1 MASPITAAMT
11 GVSPERE
18 LTVDLDDQRFSVLP
32 FLHIAFPAIPK
43 SLYRA

>member
-1 MASPITAAMT
+1 MVDSVVVAM
-11 GVSPERE
+11 VVASPERE